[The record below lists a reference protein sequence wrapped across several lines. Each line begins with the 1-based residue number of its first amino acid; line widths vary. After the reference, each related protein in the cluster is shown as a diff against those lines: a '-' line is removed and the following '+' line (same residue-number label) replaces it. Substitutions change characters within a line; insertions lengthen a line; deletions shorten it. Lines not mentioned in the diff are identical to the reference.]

1 LSPDENRAFFMIL
14 LNGEFVAEQEAVL
27 PFNNRGT
34 YYGDGVF
41 ETMRCFEGNVLLF
54 EEHYFRLM
62 SNMRILRMSIPEFFT
77 PEYLEDKIKQ
87 LLQEQ
92 DLHHNHSRI
101 RITVWRKTG
110 GYYTPSDLSVNFSI
124 AATSLETKF
133 ENVLIKEI
141 DLFKD
146 HFVYASMLSTLK
158 STNKNVN
165 ILAGIFA
172 KENDY
177 DDLLLLN
184 QDKMVVEAISG
195 NVFLRKGDE
204 IKTPPISDGCLN
216 GIMRGQVITTL
227 KKMINYSITE
237 ETITPFELQRA
248 DEIFITNMIRGVQSV
263 TKYRKKT
270 YDQATANELNESLNE
285 FFFD

>member
-1 LSPDENRAFFMIL
+1 MIL
-14 LNGEFVAEQEAVL
+14 LNGEFVAEQKAVL
-27 PFNNRGT
+27 PYNNRGT
-34 YYGDGVF
+34 FYGDGVF
-41 ETMRCFEGNVLLF
+41 ETLRCFEGKVLLF
-54 EEHYFRLM
+54 EDHYFRLM
-62 SNMRILRMSIPEFFT
+62 SSMRILRMSIPDFFT
-77 PEYLEDKIKQ
+77 PEFFEENILD
-87 LLQEQ
+87 LLQKQ
-92 DLHHNHSRI
+92 NLDNDHSRI
-101 RITVWRKTG
+101 RISVWRKTG

-124 AATSLETKF
+124 EVSPLHHRF
-133 ENVLIKEI
+133 ENVDKKEI

-158 STNKNVN
+158 TTNKNVN

-172 KENDY
+172 QENGY

-195 NVFLRKGDE
+195 NVFIRKGEE
-204 IKTPPISDGCLN
+204 IKTPPVSDGCLN
-216 GIMRGQVITTL
+216 GIMRGKVITSL
-227 KKMINYSITE
+227 KKMINYTIKE

-263 TKYRKKT
+263 SKYRKKT
-270 YDQATANELNESLNE
+270 YVKDTAIELNQSLNE

>member
-1 LSPDENRAFFMIL
+1 MII
-14 LNGEFVAEQEAVL
+14 LNGEFVEKSKAVL
-27 PFNNRGT
+27 PFDNRGT
-34 YYGDGVF
+34 FYGDGVF
-41 ETMRCFEGNVLLF
+41 ETVRSYKSKVLLF

-62 SNMRILRMSIPEFFT
+62 SSMRILRMSIPDFFT
-77 PEYLEDKIKQ
+77 PEYFEEIISKLLKQ
-87 LLQEQ
+87 LE
-92 DLHHNHSRI
+92 LHHEHARL

-110 GYYTPSDLSVNFSI
+110 GYYTPNDLSVNFSI
-124 AATSLETKF
+124 VASPLTTRF
-133 ENVLIKEI
+133 ENVLKKEI

-158 STNKNVN
+158 SINKNVN

-172 KENDY
+172 KENSY

-216 GIMRGQVITTL
+216 GIMRGHIVTSL
-227 KKMINYSITE
+227 KKMINYSIKE

-248 DEIFITNMIRGVQSV
+248 DEIFITNMIKGVQSV

-270 YDQATANELNESLNE
+270 YSQETANELNLTLNE
-285 FFFD
+285 YFFD